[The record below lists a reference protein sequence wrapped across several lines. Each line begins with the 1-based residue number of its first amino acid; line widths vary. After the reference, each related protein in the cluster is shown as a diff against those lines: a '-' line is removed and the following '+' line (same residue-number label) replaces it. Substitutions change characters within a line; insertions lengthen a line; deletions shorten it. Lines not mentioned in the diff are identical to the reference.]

1 MFSRQHQLECF
12 QPGFF
17 FAGSIV
23 VLLLM
28 ICREKEEDEA
38 LEQARQLKE
47 QESAKQ
53 MQKMRIERM
62 READR
67 RRREAVSVL

>member
-1 MFSRQHQLECF
+1 
-12 QPGFF
+12 
-17 FAGSIV
+17 
-23 VLLLM
+23 M

-62 READR
+62 REAER

>member
-12 QPGFF
+12 QPGLFF
-17 FAGSIV
+17 TGSIV

-62 READR
+62 REAER